1 MTNNEEIVAIA
12 NQLAKKGVKPTV
24 ALIKTKL
31 TNSVPLPTIIQ
42 VLKTWQFD
50 PDHET
55 KSASKEEMLE
65 TKASQ
70 DKSVEAQIQDA
81 IAPLMLEIQELK
93 AQIQKLI
100 ERS

>member
-12 NQLAKKGVKPTV
+12 NQLASKGVKPTV

-31 TNSVPLPTIIQ
+31 TTPAPLPTIIQ
-42 VLKTWQFD
+42 VLKSWQYD
-50 PDHET
+50 PDH
-55 KSASKEEMLE
+55 
-65 TKASQ
+65 KASSTSEGQ
-70 DKSVEAQIQDA
+70 SPEETTQQEKSVEAQIQLA
-81 IAPLMLEIQELK
+81 IAPLVQEIQELK